1 MEKYIGKSVY
11 KGTAIGPVSVLKKKD
26 SLVKRIH
33 IDNTAEE
40 LKRLDAAKERTMTQL
55 GQLYE
60 KALQEVGEVNA
71 AIFEVHQMMLEDDD
85 YQDAIHNMIQN
96 EEVNAEY
103 AVAVTGDNFA
113 EMFANMDDEYMQA
126 RSADVR
132 DISNRLVRNLSGE
145 EQIDWSTMEPS
156 IIVADDLT
164 PSETVQMDKSK
175 ILAFVTVHGS
185 TNSHTAILA
194 RMMNIPALIGV
205 PLELEKIHN
214 GTRAIVDGREAVFY
228 LDPEEEQLRQA
239 EAAANWH
246 EQTQVLI
253 LDAGH
258 GGEDGGAVAPDGTVE
273 ADINLEIALRARA
286 IAELTGV
293 RVIMTRESAQ
303 IAYPDDAA
311 TVAQRKKADQHRRAE
326 LVREMD
332 NAVLIS
338 IHQNCY
344 PDRKPSGAQVLYA
357 ASPGSDTLGIQMH
370 DNLVTYLD
378 PQNRRVA
385 APISEKIYLMHAVQ
399 CPAVLVECGFLSN
412 ASECAKLKDADYQAK
427 LATVIIA
434 SYLQYRQSLPQTGM
448 IT

>member
-1 MEKYIGKSVY
+1 MTRLLYHR
-11 KGTAIGPVSVLKKKD
+11 L
-26 SLVKRIH
+26 LVI
-33 IDNTAEE
+33 
-40 LKRLDAAKERTMTQL
+40 LL
-55 GQLYE
+55 
-60 KALQEVGEVNA
+60 A
-71 AIFEVHQMMLEDDD
+71 AIVVF
-85 YQDAIHNMIQN
+85 
-96 EEVNAEY
+96 
-103 AVAVTGDNFA
+103 GGWFA
-113 EMFANMDDEYMQA
+113 
-126 RSADVR
+126 AD
-132 DISNRLVRNLSGE
+132 
-145 EQIDWSTMEPS
+145 W
-156 IIVADDLT
+156 
-164 PSETVQMDKSK
+164 
-175 ILAFVTVHGS
+175 
-185 TNSHTAILA
+185 
-194 RMMNIPALIGV
+194 
-205 PLELEKIHN
+205 
-214 GTRAIVDGREAVFY
+214 
-228 LDPEEEQLRQA
+228 QLRQA

-326 LVREMD
+326 LVREID

-344 PDRKPSGAQVLYA
+344 PDRKPSARRCCMRRAPEAIRSGYKCMTIWSHILTRKTGALRRRSRRRSISCTQCSARPFWSSA
-357 ASPGSDTLGIQMH
+357 AFCPTLR
-370 DNLVTYLD
+370 N
-378 PQNRRVA
+378 
-385 APISEKIYLMHAVQ
+385 VQ
-399 CPAVLVECGFLSN
+399 SSRTLIIR
-412 ASECAKLKDADYQAK
+412 QK

>member
-1 MEKYIGKSVY
+1 MTRLLYHR
-11 KGTAIGPVSVLKKKD
+11 L
-26 SLVKRIH
+26 LVI
-33 IDNTAEE
+33 
-40 LKRLDAAKERTMTQL
+40 LL
-55 GQLYE
+55 
-60 KALQEVGEVNA
+60 A
-71 AIFEVHQMMLEDDD
+71 AIVVF
-85 YQDAIHNMIQN
+85 
-96 EEVNAEY
+96 
-103 AVAVTGDNFA
+103 GGWFA
-113 EMFANMDDEYMQA
+113 
-126 RSADVR
+126 AD
-132 DISNRLVRNLSGE
+132 
-145 EQIDWSTMEPS
+145 W
-156 IIVADDLT
+156 
-164 PSETVQMDKSK
+164 
-175 ILAFVTVHGS
+175 
-185 TNSHTAILA
+185 
-194 RMMNIPALIGV
+194 
-205 PLELEKIHN
+205 
-214 GTRAIVDGREAVFY
+214 
-228 LDPEEEQLRQA
+228 QLRQA

-293 RVIMTRESAQ
+293 RVVMTRESAQ

-344 PDRKPSGAQVLYA
+344 PDRKPSGA
-357 ASPGSDTLGIQMH
+357 QMH

>member
-1 MEKYIGKSVY
+1 MTRLLYHR
-11 KGTAIGPVSVLKKKD
+11 L
-26 SLVKRIH
+26 LVI
-33 IDNTAEE
+33 
-40 LKRLDAAKERTMTQL
+40 LL
-55 GQLYE
+55 
-60 KALQEVGEVNA
+60 A
-71 AIFEVHQMMLEDDD
+71 AIVVF
-85 YQDAIHNMIQN
+85 
-96 EEVNAEY
+96 
-103 AVAVTGDNFA
+103 GGWFA
-113 EMFANMDDEYMQA
+113 
-126 RSADVR
+126 AD
-132 DISNRLVRNLSGE
+132 
-145 EQIDWSTMEPS
+145 W
-156 IIVADDLT
+156 
-164 PSETVQMDKSK
+164 
-175 ILAFVTVHGS
+175 
-185 TNSHTAILA
+185 
-194 RMMNIPALIGV
+194 
-205 PLELEKIHN
+205 
-214 GTRAIVDGREAVFY
+214 
-228 LDPEEEQLRQA
+228 QLRQA

-293 RVIMTRESAQ
+293 RVVMTRESAQ

-357 ASPGSDTLGIQMH
+357 ASTGSDTLGIQMH

-385 APISEKIYLMHAVQ
+385 APISEKIYLMHAMQ

-427 LATVIIA
+427 LATVIIT

>member
-1 MEKYIGKSVY
+1 MTRLLYHR
-11 KGTAIGPVSVLKKKD
+11 L
-26 SLVKRIH
+26 LVI
-33 IDNTAEE
+33 
-40 LKRLDAAKERTMTQL
+40 LL
-55 GQLYE
+55 
-60 KALQEVGEVNA
+60 A
-71 AIFEVHQMMLEDDD
+71 AIVVF
-85 YQDAIHNMIQN
+85 
-96 EEVNAEY
+96 
-103 AVAVTGDNFA
+103 GGWFA
-113 EMFANMDDEYMQA
+113 
-126 RSADVR
+126 AD
-132 DISNRLVRNLSGE
+132 
-145 EQIDWSTMEPS
+145 W
-156 IIVADDLT
+156 
-164 PSETVQMDKSK
+164 
-175 ILAFVTVHGS
+175 
-185 TNSHTAILA
+185 
-194 RMMNIPALIGV
+194 
-205 PLELEKIHN
+205 
-214 GTRAIVDGREAVFY
+214 
-228 LDPEEEQLRQA
+228 QLRQA

-293 RVIMTRESAQ
+293 RVVMTRESAQ

-344 PDRKPSGAQVLYA
+344 PA
-357 ASPGSDTLGIQMH
+357 GSDTLGIQMH